1 MNPKEIT
8 HNLLASGQLDEVFLQ
23 LANHLPPGSPLL
35 GELAILQSQHGNL
48 QSQKALRLISFHEE
62 ELARNGIVYGIKTIL
77 DRWNPGG
84 DQSVLQK
91 AVKSLDIDPD
101 AEIGAM
107 HLVNCDREAGVK
119 KFRKVFNRKRD
130 AKHAFQFYFIAACR
144 NEMPDSFSKRLIY
157 QIMEEELA
165 GEAGAINYP
174 FREENGNHIKIEKIP
189 LGSDLES
196 SRKKFKSYVARRF
209 RFADTQNFEAFIETG
224 VPKLPYKY
232 VTAVFDL
239 SEKEWEGDEGDIRN
253 YLQWMID
260 TFKCPHPD
268 VPTFLF
274 FFVIYA
280 RNLYDESKRTTR
292 QREILTELESLC
304 TDNETTLFTELYPVE
319 STDFEDWLN
328 DLDIRNPNQTRDVVR
343 ALVHSLEPV
352 ERQRFEANGTLHM
365 KDIEPVQKM
374 IYDIAIK

>member
-1 MNPKEIT
+1 MNPKETIQ
-8 HNLLASGQLDEVFLQ
+8 NFLAAGQLDEVFRQ
-23 LANHLPPGSPLL
+23 LAHHLPTGSPLL
-35 GELAILQSQHGNL
+35 GELAILQSQYGNL
-48 QSQKALRLISFHEE
+48 QSQKALRLISFQEE
-62 ELARNGIVYGIKTIL
+62 ELARNGIIYGIKTIV
-77 DRWNPGG
+77 DRWSPGG
-84 DQSVLQK
+84 DKSALQR
-91 AVKSLDIDPD
+91 AVELLDIDPD

-119 KFRKVFNRKRD
+119 KFRKVFNRKRNE
-130 AKHAFQFYFIAACR
+130 KQAFQFYFIAACR

-174 FREENGNHIKIEKIP
+174 FREESGNHIKIEKIP

-196 SRKKFKSYVARRF
+196 SRKKFKTYVARRF
-209 RFADTQNFEAFIETG
+209 QFADTQNFEAFIETG

-239 SEKEWEGDEGDIRN
+239 SEKEWEGDEGEIRS

-274 FFVIYA
+274 FFVVYV
-280 RNLYDESKRTTR
+280 RNQYDESKCTPR
-292 QREILTELESLC
+292 QREILAELEGLSER
-304 TDNETTLFTELYPVE
+304 NETTLFTELYPVE

-328 DLDIRNPNQTRDVVR
+328 ELDVRNPNQTRDVVR
-343 ALVHSLEPV
+343 SLVQSLEPA
-352 ERQRFEANGTLHM
+352 ERQRFDTDKTLHM
-365 KDIEPVQKM
+365 KDIEPVQKL
-374 IYDIAIK
+374 IYDIANK